1 MEAYVKNNVKVSQ
14 PWVDTVTESIPATKN
29 LVVKNFNY
37 KTDEFTKPESEADEI
52 FLGNSTGS
60 SLSEC
65 ERIRYGRTKITN
77 LSQSIGIPFDKGPT
91 NTGIKIMAESIHLY
105 DADVVGNDGKPTGIH
120 YQLPTKACT
129 TFVMPQNVAV
139 TDDLLLAVVREHLGV
154 LFGTN
159 ESGAE
164 MLSLMMKGKLNP
176 TL

>member
-1 MEAYVKNNVKVSQ
+1 METYVKNNVKVSQ
-14 PWVDTVTESIPATKN
+14 PWVDTVTESTPATKT

-37 KTDEFTKPESEADEI
+37 KTDEFTKPESGPDEVI
-52 FLGNSTGS
+52 LGNSTGS

-77 LSQSIGIPFDKGPT
+77 LSQSIGIPFEKGPT

-105 DADVVGNDGKPTGIH
+105 DADVVDNEGQPTGIH

-139 TDDLLLAVVREHLGV
+139 TDELLQAVVREHVGA
-154 LFGTN
+154 LFGMN
-159 ESGAE
+159 ESEGD
-164 MLSLMMKGKLNP
+164 MLCLMMKGKLNP